1 MRTPGNK
8 KNQTV
13 LRFASHSQETVA
25 ILHSLPSA
33 ASGKHSQCFQKMG
46 LWQLAQLVQLVQ

>member
-1 MRTPGNK
+1 MRTPGNQ

-46 LWQLAQLVQLVQ
+46 LWQLVQLVQ